1 MTQTTTN
8 TAAIE
13 ALERFEVCLQ
23 TPLVS
28 GEMVN
33 WAGALRAAYRELS
46 PALSSHLRTVHRPM
60 LKQIAT
66 EDPELLSRTV
76 EMQNADEVT
85 LETFNRLQ
93 QWIEQLPDTAAKI
106 EPDEKRL
113 DEHVASLVHD
123 GLEFVMHVRKQETVL
138 STWHQEAIFRDRGNG
153 D

>member
-1 MTQTTTN
+1 MSRTTTN
-8 TAAIE
+8 TAVSD
-13 ALERFEVCLQ
+13 ALDRFEVCLE

-28 GEMVN
+28 GEMEN

-46 PALSSHLRTVHRPM
+46 PVLSDHLRTVHRPM

-66 EDPELLSRTV
+66 EDPELLCHTE
-76 EMQNADEVT
+76 EMKRADLAT
-85 LETFNRLQ
+85 LETFDRLR
-93 QWIEQLPDTAAKI
+93 QWIEQLPNDAENI

-113 DEHVASLVHD
+113 EVHFGNIIHD

-138 STWHQEAIFRDRGNG
+138 STWHQEAMFRDRGNG